1 MSKEAVGDS
10 IDLKAIF
17 GKLLKVWW
25 LFVITV
31 GLAVAAAY
39 AKYKTT
45 PKSYLVGAS
54 IMLSE
59 KSRSAFGSSNEE
71 FLKGTGYLRNSADI
85 EDQIAVLRSQT
96 MLRKTLANLK
106 DKPFGISYLSK
117 KNYLT
122 RELYDY
128 PPFTVVLDSSV
139 KQVTGLPVH
148 VKVDQA
154 GKKFTVKVKG
164 KNVPLYDPKTGT
176 GVDDFRAVM
185 DWEKH
190 YSFGDTIR
198 EDNLAFSISFADNY
212 PYDPKADY
220 FFFINSLEGLVDSYG
235 QRLGTESMGEKS
247 NIVVLSIVGEAIT
260 KEKDF
265 LNTLMA
271 TYIKHEQ
278 DKQNFKGERT
288 VKFIEK
294 QLDASS
300 AQLDA
305 AKSAM
310 VSAETAAGGTGSSD
324 ALLTALVGQRADLE
338 NRLNRINI
346 QIDYLNRIVS
356 TMSNPDANNVA
367 SSADVDDASFASL
380 IEQYNRDVTDLV
392 QKLAI
397 DKTGTA
403 PPTIALKRKVRN
415 IREQIVGSANN
426 LLARMQFEKNS
437 VSAQLSSVRGTIYSR
452 PGAAAEAEAERSKY
466 KLNESINNYLMEKMF
481 EARIAIN
488 SDQVDKTVVDYAR
501 AAVGGPVAPDK
512 KTLFGGALLL
522 GLFIPIAFVLVRD
535 FLNDTISDQDE
546 LKRLSPIP
554 LLATIP
560 ESKRK
565 RITPDEPKSL
575 LAEAFRT
582 ARINLQYL
590 NADAARQV
598 VGFTSSSSGEG
609 KTFCALNLATVMA
622 LSGKRTIIIDAD
634 MRRPRVQESLELQ
647 DGPGLSNYL
656 IGETALDHIIR
667 RTDINGLDVITA
679 GPIPPNPLELVE
691 SSNMMELFKQLR
703 NRYDQVIVDA
713 SPMGLVSEFVIL
725 TRHIDVTL
733 YVVRQGKT
741 HRKDLR
747 LVNEMYS
754 AGKLGRIDLLFN
766 DVDKS
771 GTSGYGYYV
780 K

>member
-31 GLAVAAAY
+31 GLAGAAAY

-71 FLKGTGYLRNSADI
+71 FIKGTGYLRNSADI

-96 MLRKTLANLK
+96 ILRKTLKKL
-106 DKPFGISYLSK
+106 PFGISYLRK

-122 RELYDY
+122 TELYDY
-128 PPFTVVLDSSV
+128 PPFKVTLDSSV
-139 KQVTGLPVH
+139 RQLTGLPVH

-154 GKKFTVKVKG
+154 AKKFTVKVKG
-164 KNVPLYDPKTGT
+164 KNVPLYDPRTGA
-176 GVDDFRAVM
+176 GVDDFRSSV
-185 DWEKH
+185 DWEKQ
-190 YSFGDTIR
+190 YAFGDKVN
-198 EDNLAFSISFADNY
+198 EDNLAFSIAFPDSF
-212 PYDPKADY
+212 PYDPASDY

-235 QRLGTESMGEKS
+235 QRIGTESLGEKS
-247 NIVVLSIVGEAIT
+247 NIVVLSIAGEAIT

-265 LNTLMA
+265 LNTLME
-271 TYIKHEQ
+271 TYIEHEQ
-278 DKQNFKGERT
+278 DKQNNKGERT
-288 VKFIEK
+288 VRFIEK
-294 QLDASS
+294 QLETSNADLQQKAQQVILEGPVGGDNRVDQLYNDQMRYQADVSKIKSGMQYLQSQLINGMSAEDERTVPSS
-300 AQLDA
+300 ANLGDP
-305 AKSAM
+305 
-310 VSAETAAGGTGSSD
+310 G
-324 ALLTALVGQRADLE
+324 LE
-338 NRLNRINI
+338 
-346 QIDYLNRIVS
+346 
-356 TMSNPDANNVA
+356 
-367 SSADVDDASFASL
+367 SL
-380 IEQYNRDVTDLV
+380 INKYNENVT
-392 QKLAI
+392 KLNQI
-397 DKTGTA
+397 RITERVPTA
-403 PPTIALKRKVRN
+403 PTLALMRN
-415 IREQIVGSANN
+415 IRDGRDQIIRSAQN
-426 LLARMQFEKNS
+426 LLSKLQLDLTEMNKLLGNVQWQLNQLPKNQQRQEI
-437 VSAQLSSVRGTIYSR
+437 VTNQYELS
-452 PGAAAEAEAERSKY
+452 
-466 KLNESINNYLMEKMF
+466 ESINNYLMEKLY
-481 EARIAIN
+481 EAQIAIN

-691 SSNMMELFKQLR
+691 STHMAELFKQLR

>member
-1 MSKEAVGDS
+1 MIAAGPVGGDNRVDQLYNDQMRYQAEVSK
-10 IDLKAIF
+10 I
-17 GKLLKVWW
+17 
-25 LFVITV
+25 
-31 GLAVAAAY
+31 
-39 AKYKTT
+39 
-45 PKSYLVGAS
+45 KSGMQYLQNQLING
-54 IMLSE
+54 M
-59 KSRSAFGSSNEE
+59 
-71 FLKGTGYLRNSADI
+71 SAD
-85 EDQIAVLRSQT
+85 D
-96 MLRKTLANLK
+96 
-106 DKPFGISYLSK
+106 
-117 KNYLT
+117 
-122 RELYDY
+122 
-128 PPFTVVLDSSV
+128 
-139 KQVTGLPVH
+139 
-148 VKVDQA
+148 
-154 GKKFTVKVKG
+154 
-164 KNVPLYDPKTGT
+164 
-176 GVDDFRAVM
+176 
-185 DWEKH
+185 
-190 YSFGDTIR
+190 
-198 EDNLAFSISFADNY
+198 
-212 PYDPKADY
+212 
-220 FFFINSLEGLVDSYG
+220 
-235 QRLGTESMGEKS
+235 
-247 NIVVLSIVGEAIT
+247 
-260 KEKDF
+260 
-265 LNTLMA
+265 
-271 TYIKHEQ
+271 
-278 DKQNFKGERT
+278 ERT
-288 VKFIEK
+288 VP
-294 QLDASS
+294 SS
-300 AQLDA
+300 ANLGDP
-305 AKSAM
+305 
-310 VSAETAAGGTGSSD
+310 G
-324 ALLTALVGQRADLE
+324 LE
-338 NRLNRINI
+338 
-346 QIDYLNRIVS
+346 
-356 TMSNPDANNVA
+356 
-367 SSADVDDASFASL
+367 SL
-380 IEQYNRDVTDLV
+380 INKYNENVT
-392 QKLAI
+392 KLNQI
-397 DKTGTA
+397 RITERVPTA
-403 PPTIALKRKVRN
+403 PTLALMRN
-415 IREQIVGSANN
+415 IRDGREQIIRSAQN
-426 LLARMQFEKNS
+426 LLSKLQIDLGEMNKLLGNVQW
-437 VSAQLSSVRGTIYSR
+437 QLNQLPKDQRIQDIVTNQYELS
-452 PGAAAEAEAERSKY
+452 
-466 KLNESINNYLMEKMF
+466 ESINNYLMEKMF

-634 MRRPRVQESLELQ
+634 MRRPRVQESLELP
-647 DGPGLSNYL
+647 DGSGLSNYL

-691 SSNMMELFKQLR
+691 STHMAELFKQLR

-747 LVNEMYS
+747 LVNEMYA